1 MPEAKPKTIPAPQ
14 VPKAD
19 PKGQSSEGL
28 KPESG
33 LGSRLWKEATKSISP
48 AVLGQWLVGLGGR
61 RFFLALG
68 AGVVSSV
75 LVWYGKITPEI
86 YRDVVLGTVG
96 MYIAGNTFQKVKAQ
110 QSG

>member
-1 MPEAKPKTIPAPQ
+1 MEETKSEPIPVPQ
-14 VPKAD
+14 GPKAGD
-19 PKGQSSEGL
+19 FAKG
-28 KPESG
+28 
-33 LGSRLWKEATKSISP
+33 LWKELTASITP
-48 AVLGQWLVGLGGR
+48 AKLGQWLTSLGGR
-61 RFFLALG
+61 RFVLALG
-68 AGVVSSV
+68 AGVVTSV